1 MLYFEFNSLLY
12 MLFRSSWHRLGDMSR
27 EKAMEKYVALL
38 SDRVA
43 EWKLDKTDVRIT
55 ESVLFTAPSF

>member
-1 MLYFEFNSLLY
+1 
-12 MLFRSSWHRLGDMSR
+12 MSR

-43 EWKLDKTDVRIT
+43 EWKIDKTDVRIT

>member
-1 MLYFEFNSLLY
+1 

-43 EWKLDKTDVRIT
+43 EWKIDKTDVRIT
-55 ESVLFTAPSF
+55 ESVLYTAPSF